1 MTDPPRTLLVNRR
14 LLIACTLALLLLM
27 LVSAGEARSALHR
40 PAGHHQLLVVR
51 KGHPVWLRFTVRE
64 RVSRAVLKARAR
76 GRGLVTVTARGK
88 RGRRRGRIRHNTLT
102 INVTGLVSRSTR
114 LRLQARTRV
123 RLRSV
128 RLVVSTASRRAAPG
142 PAIGP
147 PGPPA
152 PALVPASTVFSD
164 GFESGDLTA
173 WTQLQTGGDGQAVVQ
188 GATVRSGLLAAQLSE
203 TANPGSLVYLRKMLS
218 PMLLNTTASGDF
230 DVLQQGPS
238 AVPLL
243 TLLDPA
249 SAEVVGIYRQANGS
263 LTLSYGGGSFATGA
277 SLPLA
282 TWGNVSL
289 HAILAGSASTV
300 EARLNGVLIYRSSAA
315 NLGAAGISSLQLG
328 DGAAARPFTL
338 VADTIVVQST
348 GPTAPSPPVNSAPPT
363 VSGIAQAGKTLAASA
378 GSWIGAQPMGHSYR
392 WQRCNAGGG
401 GCAAIAGATGS
412 TYSPAGA
419 DVGGTLRVAVTANN
433 PVGSATAT
441 SAATAVV
448 QPPSAPPT
456 GSSPP
461 TITGAAQE
469 GQLLTA
475 SPGTWNG
482 TQPISFT
489 YQWQRC
495 NAAGSGC
502 GPIGGATGSGYQLTS
517 ADVGA
522 TIRVK
527 VIAANSVGSATATSH
542 ATAVVQSSSGGAG
555 VVALWHMD
563 ETSGSTMFDSVGSH
577 DGSLHSVQLGL
588 PGSSGLAYGFN
599 GSSSYVSVP
608 TASDLNPSASNI
620 TITIH
625 IDTTGTPPPPPADW
639 DLIRKGLY
647 TTTGGEFKM
656 EFQQTGKASC
666 GFEGSSNYAELT
678 AGPTINDGQWHTI
691 QCVKT
696 ASAIELIVDGTTFSQ
711 AADIGSIANTEDV
724 VIGARPG
731 SDWYSGSLDE
741 ASVQIG

>member
-1 MTDPPRTLLVNRR
+1 MLLVNRR
-14 LLIACTLALLLLM
+14 PLLACTLSLLLLM
-27 LVSAGEARSALHR
+27 LVPTGEARSALHR
-40 PAGHHQLLVVR
+40 PAGHHELLVVR
-51 KGHPVWLRFTVRE
+51 NGHPVWLRFTVRE
-64 RVSRAVLKARAR
+64 RVRRALLKARAR

-88 RGRRRGRIRHNTLT
+88 RGRRRGRVRHNTLT
-102 INVTGLVSRSTR
+102 IDVTGLVSRFTR
-114 LRLQARTRV
+114 LRLQARSRV

-128 RLVVSTASRRAAPG
+128 RLVVSTAPRRAGPG
-142 PAIGP
+142 PAIVP
-147 PGPPA
+147 PAPPA
-152 PALVPASTVFSD
+152 PAPALALTVFSD

-173 WTQLQTGGDGQAVVQ
+173 WTQLQTGADGKAVVQ
-188 GATVRSGLLAAQLSE
+188 GATVRTGLLAAQLSE
-203 TANPGSLVYLRKMLS
+203 TANPGSMVYLRKTFS
-218 PMLLNTTASGDF
+218 PLLLNTTASGDF
-230 DVLQQGPS
+230 DVLQQGAS

-249 SAEVVGIYRQANGS
+249 SAKVVGIYRQADGS
-263 LTLSYGGGSFATGA
+263 LTLYYGGRSFATGA

-289 HAILAGSASTV
+289 HAIINGSASTV
-300 EARLNGVLIYRSSAA
+300 EARLNGALIYRSSAA
-315 NLGAAGISSLQLG
+315 NLGSAGVSSVQLG
-328 DGAAARPFTL
+328 DDAAAQPFTL

-348 GPTAPSPPVNSAPPT
+348 GPTAPSPPVNTAPPT
-363 VSGIAQAGKTLAASA
+363 VSGTPQVGQSLVASA
-378 GSWIGAQPMGHSYR
+378 GSWVGAQPMGQSYR
-392 WQRCNAGGG
+392 WQRCNAAGG
-401 GCAAIAGATGS
+401 GCAAIAGATAS
-412 TYSPAGA
+412 TYSPVGA
-419 DVGGTLRVAVTANN
+419 DAGGTLRVAVTAQNAA
-433 PVGSATAT
+433 GSAIAT
-441 SAATAVV
+441 SAVTAVV
-448 QPPSAPPT
+448 QPPSAPPAN
-456 GSSPP
+456 SLPP
-461 TITGAAQE
+461 TITGTAQQ
-469 GQLLTA
+469 GQLLNA

-482 TQPISFT
+482 TQPITFT
-489 YQWQRC
+489 YQWKRC
-495 NAAGSGC
+495 NATGSGC
-502 GPIGGATGSGYQLTS
+502 GTIGGATGSGYQLTA

-522 TIRVK
+522 TIRVT
-527 VIAANSVGSATATSH
+527 VTATNPVGSAAATSH

-563 ETSGSTMFDSVGSH
+563 ETSGSTMFDSMNSH
-577 DGSLHSVQLGL
+577 DGSLHSVALGL

-599 GSSSYVSVP
+599 GSSSYVAVP

-625 IDTTGTPPPPPADW
+625 IDTTGSPPPPPADW

-647 TTTGGEFKM
+647 TTSGGEFKM

-666 GFEGSSNYAELT
+666 GFAGSSNYAELT
-678 AGPTINDGQWHTI
+678 AGPAINDGQWHTI

-741 ASVQIG
+741 ASIQIG